1 MDRFNRDSAPP
12 WSAFGAMRRIQ
23 VLALGYDHNPPQ
35 RWTSWVLEDSP
46 ERLVTYRP
54 PQAPVVRRQPITW
67 PNPAPAISLFWPG
80 RGYHLSYLLDAESR
94 LWGYYAGITSLPS
107 RRPGYLEYVDMAV
120 GLVVGP
126 DLTHSVDGQG
136 ATSAYPAA
144 LQMQTQDALQQVI
157 GLVQARDPLFRPP
170 ERWLAALEHAESDP
184 LAEIAAMVR

>member
-1 MDRFNRDSAPP
+1 MDRFTRDSAPP

-23 VLALGYDHNPPQ
+23 VLALGYNDKPAQ

-54 PQAPVVRRQPITW
+54 PQAPVVRRRQITW

-80 RGYHLSYLLDAESR
+80 RCYHLSYLLDTESR
-94 LWGYYAGITSLPS
+94 LWGYYAGITSLPI
-107 RRPGYLEYVDMAV
+107 RRPGYLEYVDLAL

-126 DLTHSVDGQG
+126 DLSYTVDGRG
-136 ATSAYPAA
+136 DWPAYPVA
-144 LQMQTQDALQQVI
+144 LQMQTQEALHQVI
-157 GLVQARDPLFRPP
+157 SLVQAHDPLFRPP
-170 ERWLAALEHAESDP
+170 EQWLAALESAESDP

>member
-1 MDRFNRDSAPP
+1 MDRFNSDSAPP

-54 PQAPVVRRQPITW
+54 PQAPVFRRRQITW

-80 RGYHLSYLLDAESR
+80 RRYHLSYLLDAESR
-94 LWGYYAGITSLPS
+94 LWGYYAGITSPPI
-107 RRPGYLEYVDMAV
+107 RRPGYLEYVDLAL
-120 GLVVGP
+120 GLMVDP
-126 DLTHSVDGQG
+126 DLTYTVDGQG
-136 ATSAYPAA
+136 DPPAYPPA
-144 LQMQTQDALQQVI
+144 LQMQTQEALHQVI
-157 GLVQARDPLFRPP
+157 SLVQAHDPLFRPP
-170 ERWLAALEHAESDP
+170 ERWLAALENAESDP